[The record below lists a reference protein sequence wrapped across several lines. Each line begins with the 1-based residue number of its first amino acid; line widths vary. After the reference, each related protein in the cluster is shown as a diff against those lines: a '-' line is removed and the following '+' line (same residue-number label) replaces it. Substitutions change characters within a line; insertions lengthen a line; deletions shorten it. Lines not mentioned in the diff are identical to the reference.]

1 MKKLIV
7 FTFSILLLSSCQ
19 KDNNDCNEAIPYC
32 NEMILQYYQPVCGC
46 NDVTYPNW
54 ETAECHG
61 ITHYRTGECEN
72 WVGEL
77 LNLSTASSSLI
88 GDRKNCLNSAQQW
101 EQ

>member
-1 MKKLIV
+1 MSDSFFYSTYTQHLAYFFSLFFLLSWFKIYVMKKLIV
-7 FTFSILLLSSCQ
+7 FIFSILLSSCQ

-61 ITHYRTGECEN
+61 I
-72 WVGEL
+72 
-77 LNLSTASSSLI
+77 LN
-88 GDRKNCLNSAQQW
+88 
-101 EQ
+101 

>member
-7 FTFSILLLSSCQ
+7 FMFSVVLLGSCQ

-32 NEMILQYYQPVCGC
+32 NEMTLQYYQPVCGC

-61 ITHYRTGECEN
+61 ILNYIEGECESN
-72 WVGEL
+72 
-77 LNLSTASSSLI
+77 
-88 GDRKNCLNSAQQW
+88 
-101 EQ
+101 